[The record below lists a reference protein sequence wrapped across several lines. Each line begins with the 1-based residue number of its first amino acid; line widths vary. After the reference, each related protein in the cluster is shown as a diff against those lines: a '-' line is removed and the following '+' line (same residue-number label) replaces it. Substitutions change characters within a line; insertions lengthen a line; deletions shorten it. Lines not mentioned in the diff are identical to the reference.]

1 MRMLAHTS
9 LVLFMLLTIVTCTNL
24 QNNETNFIENN
35 WVIIWLMMLCLGSLI
50 FLWWDKRHGYRMLA
64 IGRTWL
70 GEVVIWV
77 RNMKNRKT
85 EIN

>member
-50 FLWWDKRHGYRMLA
+50 FLWWDKRNGYRMLA